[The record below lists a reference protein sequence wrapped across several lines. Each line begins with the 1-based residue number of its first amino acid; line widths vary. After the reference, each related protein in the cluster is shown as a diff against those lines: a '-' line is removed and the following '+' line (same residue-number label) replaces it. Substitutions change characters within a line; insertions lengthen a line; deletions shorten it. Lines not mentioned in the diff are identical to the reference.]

1 MSRELSGT
9 IERLLEALRLTTR
22 AQLAAALEIRPQSIV
37 SALNRREIPEAWL
50 YRVAYLTGRNV
61 EWLRTGRGAVW
72 REEVAADS
80 GAPDYG
86 KSAGRTSGRGPRRA
100 GRMPASLR
108 RLLQAWEEL
117 GQSEQATV
125 ARLIEAL
132 RGGDREI
139 RDHLVR
145 EMKLIEDS
153 LRARLKARAR
163 RRSRSR
169 PGISGG

>member
-1 MSRELSGT
+1 MSRELSG
-9 IERLLEALRLTTR
+9 IIARLLDALHLTTR

-72 REEVAADS
+72 REAVAADS
-80 GAPDYG
+80 GASGYG
-86 KSAGRTSGRGPRRA
+86 RGAGKTSGRGAGKA
-100 GRMPASLR
+100 GRIPAPLR
-108 RLLQAWEEL
+108 RLLQAWEGL
-117 GQSEQATV
+117 GQPEQATV
-125 ARLIEAL
+125 ARLVEAL

-139 RDHLVR
+139 RDHLIR

-153 LRARLKARAR
+153 LRARTR
-163 RRSRSR
+163 RRPR
-169 PGISGG
+169 PRPRASGS